1 MSSLIKGTATSIL
14 LGIGLAGTADAAE
27 ILVTSNISTS
37 TTWTADNTY
46 NLQQQIY
53 VLPGATLTIEP
64 GTIIAS
70 TTNLGGSLAV
80 TNGAQ
85 IHAEGTE
92 DNPII
97 WTSKADVATWT
108 GNPPDPKT
116 GTWREG
122 CNEWGNL
129 TIMGD
134 AYISENATVGNVP
147 TPNPNNVAAMEGLV
161 ADFPGDTKVLYG
173 GGNDDDDSGTVR
185 YCSFRYGGKVISLAN
200 ELNGLS
206 LGGIGRGTDIH
217 HVEVMNNVD
226 DGVEIWGG
234 TVNLKYI
241 NIWNVGD
248 DSFDV
253 DQGWRGKA
261 QFIFIV
267 QGYSCDAEQGSGVGD
282 NCFETDGA
290 EDSDWQPVTTTAIYN
305 ATVIG
310 QPVDGD
316 GATAWRDNARV
327 QYHNCIFM
335 DCGEKVVRPDN
346 IDGDG
351 ANGYGH
357 NGTLT
362 WAQTWATDYDAVPPH
377 GNDPPNPGDFYQAQ
391 TSGKLAQITDSC
403 FFRNQHAEAYDEANN
418 VGVFATGND
427 NTITPGIDDNDAPI
441 VSVTRGAAVMKGG
454 KIMVPVIGI
463 CPKPANGAL
472 TSVGT
477 APDDGFFTQAAYR
490 GAFSPNGKPWICTWT
505 AAFAFGFLDCCDD
518 GPGTPYCYGSTGDGN
533 PCPCNN
539 DNDGASAGCENSH
552 TTSGARLSATG
563 TASLANDTVL
573 FTVTGMEPSNSV
585 MFFQAL
591 NNKDGA
597 GLFLGDGI
605 RCAGGLLK
613 RLKVKVTDPTGTAT
627 SAPSVISVRSAQL
640 GDPLS
645 AGDTRYYQAWG
656 RDTLSPA
663 CGLGVNDSTTSNGY
677 GITWQL

>member
-14 LGIGLAGTADAAE
+14 FGIGLAGSADAAE
-27 ILVTSNISTS
+27 IFVTSNISTS
-37 TTWTADNTY
+37 TTWTANNTY
-46 NLQQQIY
+46 NLQQQVY
-53 VLPGATLTIEP
+53 VLPGATLTIEA

-80 TNGAQ
+80 TKGAE
-85 IHAEGTE
+85 IHALGTE

-97 WTSKADVATWT
+97 WTSKADVATWS
-108 GNPPDPKT
+108 GGDPKT

-129 TIMGD
+129 TVMGD

-173 GGNDDDDSGTVR
+173 GGNDDDDSGVIQ

-206 LGGIGRGTDIH
+206 LGGLGRGTDIN

-241 NIWNVGD
+241 SIWNVGD

-261 QFIFIV
+261 QFILIV

-282 NCFETDGA
+282 NCFEIDGA

-305 ATVIG
+305 LTVIG

-362 WAQTWATDYDAVPPH
+362 WAQTWASDYNAVPPH
-377 GNDPPNPGDFYQAQ
+377 VNDPPNPGAFYQAQ

-403 FFRNQHAEAYDEANN
+403 FFRNQHAQAYDEANN
-418 VGVFATGND
+418 VGVFATGNN
-427 NTITPGIDDNDAPI
+427 NTITPGIDDNDSPI
-441 VSVTRGAAVMKGG
+441 VSLTRGTPVMKGG
-454 KIMVPVIGI
+454 KIMVPVTGI
-463 CPKPANGAL
+463 CPKPANCAL

-477 APDDGFFTQAAYR
+477 APDDGFFTPAAYR
-490 GAFSPNGKPWICTWT
+490 GAFAPGEDSVPWVCNWT
-505 AAFAFGFLDCCDD
+505 AAFAFGFLDCCDG
-518 GPGTPYCYGSTGDGN
+518 GPGYAYCFGSPGTV
-533 PCPCNN
+533 CPC
-539 DNDGASAGCENSH
+539 DNHNEGGLGSHGCGNGAHPE
-552 TTSGARLSATG
+552 GAWLSASG
-563 TASLANDTVL
+563 TASLSNDTVML
-573 FTVTGMEPSNSV
+573 FTYRTQANQSGLY
-585 MFFQAL
+585 FQA
-591 NNKDGA
+591 NNKIA
-597 GLFLGDGI
+597 FPWGDGI
-605 RCAGGLLK
+605 QCAGGGLR
-613 RLKVKVTDPTGTAT
+613 RLGVRFSDSTGYNDTSVWAT
-627 SAPSVISVRSAQL
+627 SISARA
-640 GDPLS
+640 GNIN
-645 AGDTRYYQAWG
+645 AGDTKNYQFWY
-656 RDTLSPA
+656 RDTTGNQP
-663 CGLGVNDSTTSNGY
+663 CGAGVNDFNASNGY
-677 GITWQL
+677 SITWLP

>member
-290 EDSDWQPVTTTAIYN
+290 EDSDWQPVTTAEADRLRDVEARSERSPLIFEVRRIPG
-305 ATVIG
+305 A
-310 QPVDGD
+310 PEPDGD
-316 GATAWRDNARV
+316 AGEQQGDDDGWPDDAAPAT
-327 QYHNCIFM
+327 
-335 DCGEKVVRPDN
+335 
-346 IDGDG
+346 
-351 ANGYGH
+351 
-357 NGTLT
+357 
-362 WAQTWATDYDAVPPH
+362 PP
-377 GNDPPNPGDFYQAQ
+377 
-391 TSGKLAQITDSC
+391 
-403 FFRNQHAEAYDEANN
+403 
-418 VGVFATGND
+418 
-427 NTITPGIDDNDAPI
+427 
-441 VSVTRGAAVMKGG
+441 GAAK
-454 KIMVPVIGI
+454 PEPEP
-463 CPKPANGAL
+463 PKPKPKRRSRSRAK
-472 TSVGT
+472 
-477 APDDGFFTQAAYR
+477 PAA
-490 GAFSPNGKPWICTWT
+490 K
-505 AAFAFGFLDCCDD
+505 
-518 GPGTPYCYGSTGDGN
+518 
-533 PCPCNN
+533 
-539 DNDGASAGCENSH
+539 
-552 TTSGARLSATG
+552 
-563 TASLANDTVL
+563 
-573 FTVTGMEPSNSV
+573 
-585 MFFQAL
+585 
-591 NNKDGA
+591 K
-597 GLFLGDGI
+597 
-605 RCAGGLLK
+605 
-613 RLKVKVTDPTGTAT
+613 
-627 SAPSVISVRSAQL
+627 
-640 GDPLS
+640 
-645 AGDTRYYQAWG
+645 
-656 RDTLSPA
+656 
-663 CGLGVNDSTTSNGY
+663 
-677 GITWQL
+677 